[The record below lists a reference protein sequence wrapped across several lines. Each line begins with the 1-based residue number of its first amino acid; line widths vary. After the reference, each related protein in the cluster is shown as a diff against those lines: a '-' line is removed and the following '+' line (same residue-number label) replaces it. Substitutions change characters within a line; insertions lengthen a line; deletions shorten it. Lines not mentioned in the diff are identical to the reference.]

1 MFKKICFLLLF
12 FSFFCFFSCTKNDE
26 EDFRAVPTTNNPDIV
41 PNYGNTILGMP
52 SSI

>member
-1 MFKKICFLLLF
+1 MIRKICFLLLL
-12 FSFFCFFSCTKNDE
+12 FSFFSCTKNE
-26 EDFRAVPTTNNPDIV
+26 EENFRVVPTTNNPDVV